1 MEQMQ
6 WQKQRLQKRPRR
18 QRQQVGKST
27 SRHNERQEE
36 LDWSDYPFQSMMLAL
51 EPDDKL
57 GRPDFAPAKELG
69 SDPAQLDLFVESYRL
84 QDG

>member
-6 WQKQRLQKRPRR
+6 WQRRQKRLR
-18 QRQQVGKST
+18 QGQQVGKST

-36 LDWSDYPFQSMMLAL
+36 LDWSDYPFQSMHALA
-51 EPDDKL
+51 PDDRL
-57 GRPDFAPAKELG
+57 DGPDPAPEKELG
-69 SDPAQLDLFVESYRL
+69 YDPALLDLPVESCRL